1 MAEDRNLLERAQ
13 DYLVSGDFDRDA
25 RYVLGP
31 HLSKGLLGL
40 AQLIGPGADI
50 KAGMDEVERIIP
62 SLREGN
68 VPGAIAATG
77 LAAAT
82 PLFMVSP
89 GSAKEGREVSKNLPK
104 QKQGLK
110 SVKVDEDLFKDVLK
124 TSEGDPVVLYRGTLP
139 QEDKKITESI
149 LEGKSREGYATF
161 LSDNPSVAESYAGK
175 EGVVT
180 PFIVKPKQLI
190 EFENNW
196 MKQGGGRGGFNFF
209 EFDKQAKNLGPG
221 QVLVVR
227 DVMDTGP
234 RVIQSG
240 PNDPKYW
247 SYGGDVYA
255 VKDENVLVS
264 AISPSTKISK
274 ETASEKI
281 SVFPK
286 PERMFPEGQRPKG
299 GEYLNPKT
307 GDVLTNKNVESASIS
322 ITPEGKPKFDAVPV
336 EKEIV
341 GSPSAKG
348 ATQIKTNLF
357 KKSAGWKWIDGPKK
371 YKDIPTLVSVQN
383 KGKHYYTLE
392 TNFPEGVNL
401 TRYADSPSEPR
412 LRPTVK
418 GFVNL
423 GKKIGTISVRG
434 KKHPVYDKIINKYAG
449 GQIKKGGSVVER
461 NPNNYSPKAI

>member
-1 MAEDRNLLERAQ
+1 VAEDRNLLERAQ
-13 DYLVSGDFDRDA
+13 NYLVSGDFDRDA

-31 HLSKGLLGL
+31 HLSKGLSGIAELF
-40 AQLIGPGADI
+40 GPGADI
-50 KAGMDEVERIIP
+50 KAGMDEAERIVP

-68 VPGAIAATG
+68 VPGAVTSLG
-77 LAAAT
+77 LAAVAPLLIGAPTDVGKLKKAT
-82 PLFMVSP
+82 EE
-89 GSAKEGREVSKNLPK
+89 AKRYIDEP
-104 QKQGLK
+104 
-110 SVKVDEDLFKDVLK
+110 VDYKF
-124 TSEGDPVVLYRGTLP
+124 TT
-139 QEDKKITESI
+139 
-149 LEGKSREGYATF
+149 
-161 LSDNPSVAESYAGK
+161 
-175 EGVVT
+175 
-180 PFIVKPKQLI
+180 
-190 EFENNW
+190 
-196 MKQGGGRGGFNFF
+196 GRGSTYEAFPSGKTQR
-209 EFDKQAKNLGPG
+209 DKAPGHRDGGVGLQRESEKTIFTDGSEQGRITASDIVGISKSETPTQILPILSKSNEVVGIKLVHASDVGPKKVG
-221 QVLVVR
+221 
-227 DVMDTGP
+227 DTILQMP
-234 RVIQSG
+234 V
-240 PNDPKYW
+240 
-247 SYGGDVYA
+247 
-255 VKDENVLVS
+255 
-264 AISPSTKISK
+264 STKPDVGKQPIEIFGQGTDVHVGSPITKIEKATENIS
-274 ETASEKI
+274 I
-281 SVFPK
+281 FPK

-307 GDVLTNKNVESASIS
+307 GDILTNKNIESASIS
-322 ITPEGKPKFDAVPV
+322 VTPEGKPKFDASPV

-449 GQIKKGGSVVER
+449 GQIKKGGSVIER
-461 NPNNYSPKAI
+461 NPNNYSPRSI

>member
-50 KAGMDEVERIIP
+50 KAGIDEAKRIVP

-68 VPGAIAATG
+68 VPGALAATG

-89 GSAKEGREVSKNLPK
+89 GSAKEVREVSEKLIPQRLFHGTSNPDIK
-104 QKQGLK
+104 KLK
-110 SVKVDEDLFKDVLK
+110 SSKEGVLGEGVYLTPDPKYASTYATGDTANVIPVTANIKNPLVVQSTGAEPSTDVLK
-124 TSEGDPVVLYRGTLP
+124 ALGVP
-139 QEDKKITESI
+139 EDKAFSITEKAFDDKGNI
-149 LEGKSREGYATF
+149 T
-161 LSDNPSVAESYAGK
+161 K
-175 EGVVT
+175 EIST
-180 PFIVKPKQLI
+180 RAR
-190 EFENNW
+190 
-196 MKQGGGRGGFNFF
+196 KQGYDAVVFKNKDGDIQEIVAYKPDNISSAIGKKAEEATPENIPVMPVN
-209 EFDKQAKNLGPG
+209 QAKL
-221 QVLVVR
+221 
-227 DVMDTGP
+227 
-234 RVIQSG
+234 
-240 PNDPKYW
+240 
-247 SYGGDVYA
+247 
-255 VKDENVLVS
+255 E
-264 AISPSTKISK
+264 
-274 ETASEKI
+274 EKG
-281 SVFPK
+281 FDFK
-286 PERMFPEGQRPKG
+286 PG
-299 GEYLNPKT
+299 GEYVNPKT
-307 GDVLTNKNVESASIS
+307 NEILTGRNVGSASIS
-322 ITPEGKPKFDAVPV
+322 ITSEGKPKFDVTPI

-341 GSPSAKG
+341 GSPSDKG

-401 TRYADSPSEPR
+401 TRYPDSPSEPR